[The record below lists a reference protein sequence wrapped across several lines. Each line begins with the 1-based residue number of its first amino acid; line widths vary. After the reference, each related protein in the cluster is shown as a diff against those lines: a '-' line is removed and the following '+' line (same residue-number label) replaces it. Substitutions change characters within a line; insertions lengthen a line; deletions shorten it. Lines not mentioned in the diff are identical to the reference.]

1 MKQMSEH
8 DKIARPKIVYGATGS
23 VASIKYWRLM
33 KALLDEG
40 YDVKGVLTE
49 KGSFFAR
56 KALDHMSAK
65 MISESIEWEV
75 PEEHV
80 ERVVTEE
87 SEWEWDKIGD
97 PIPHIDLKDW
107 ADILVIAPLSAN
119 TMAKMANGICD
130 NLLTSIYRAWPLL
143 EKPVVVAPA
152 MNTQMWKH
160 PITHVHINRLR
171 MWQFNYDKHKDLFRI
186 VDPVESNLACGTKG
200 IGAMAP
206 LDRIVEVVKELS
218 SQRVYVKERCKCTTF
233 MMGEFDDDLYC
244 PIHNKSGTK

>member
-1 MKQMSEH
+1 VNV
-8 DKIARPKIVYGATGS
+8 ILGATGS
-23 VASIKYWRLM
+23 VAAIKYWRLM

-49 KGSFFAR
+49 KGGFFAR

-65 MISESIEWEV
+65 MTSEGIEWEV

-97 PIPHIDLKDW
+97 PIPHIDLRDW
-107 ADILVIAPLSAN
+107 ADMMVIAPLSAN

-143 EKPVVVAPA
+143 KKPVVVAPA
-152 MNTQMWKH
+152 MNTQMWVH
-160 PITHVHINRLR
+160 PITRDHLDKLR
-171 MWQFNYDKHKDLFRI
+171 NFQFQYRGMGDHTDLFK
-186 VDPVESNLACGTKG
+186 VVQPVESNLACGTKG
-200 IGAMAP
+200 VGAMAP
-206 LDRIVEVVKELS
+206 IDRIVEAVKTALENS
-218 SQRVYVKERCKCTTF
+218 S
-233 MMGEFDDDLYC
+233 
-244 PIHNKSGTK
+244 